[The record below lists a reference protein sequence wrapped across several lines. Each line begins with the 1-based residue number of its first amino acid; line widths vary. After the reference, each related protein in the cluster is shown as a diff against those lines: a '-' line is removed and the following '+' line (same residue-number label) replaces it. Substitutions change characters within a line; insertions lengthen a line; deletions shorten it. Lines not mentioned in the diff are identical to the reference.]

1 MKYLIEGVSISA
13 GLGLITINLLYIAE
27 ANPIIGTVL
36 NIIGALIAMVPPVLS
51 FYSRFRIAKE
61 IDEQFIV
68 FLMDLT
74 EAIDSGMTLPMAMKH
89 CAKREYRSLTPHI
102 RSISAQVDWGISF
115 RDALNIFSKKVT
127 SVPIKRAIGTILETY
142 EVGGKITDTLKA
154 VGGTLIEINKIK
166 EERTVSVHS
175 QILTSYLIFFVFIFI
190 LVVLQTF
197 LLPALS
203 GGDIPGV
210 GGSGMESSIPI
221 EVYSQGFMNF
231 IIIQGFF
238 AGLATGKMAEGSIV
252 AGLKHSVVLIII
264 GYTVFS
270 FAGQITLPFFPSGME
285 I

>member
-1 MKYLIEGVSISA
+1 MKYLIEGVSIFV
-13 GLGLITINLLYIAE
+13 GVLIVALNLLYIAE
-27 ANPIIGTVL
+27 ANPMIGTVL
-36 NIIGALIAMVPPVLS
+36 NIVGALIALVPPVFT
-51 FYSRFRIAKE
+51 FYSRFRTAKE
-61 IDEQFIV
+61 IDQQFIV

-74 EAIDSGMTLPMAMKH
+74 EAIDSGMTLPMALKH
-89 CAKREYRSLTPHI
+89 CARKDYRTLTPHI
-102 RSISAQVDWGISF
+102 KGISAQVDWGVSF
-115 RDALNIFSKKVT
+115 KDALSIFSKNIASIPV
-127 SVPIKRAIGTILETY
+127 KRAIGTILETY

-166 EERTVSVHS
+166 EERSVSVHS

-203 GGDIPGV
+203 GGEVPGI
-210 GGSGMESSIPI
+210 GTPMESAIPI

-264 GYTVFS
+264 GYTIFS
-270 FAGQITLPFFPSGME
+270 FAGQITLPFFPGME
-285 I
+285 M

>member
-1 MKYLIEGVSISA
+1 MKYFLEALFISLGVS
-13 GLGLITINLLYIAE
+13 LIAVNLLYIAE
-27 ANPIIGTVL
+27 ASPVIGIIF
-36 NIIGALIAMVPPVLS
+36 NIIGALIALVPPVLM
-51 FYSRFRIAKE
+51 FYSKFKTAKD
-61 IDEQFIV
+61 IDEQFII

-74 EAIDSGMTLPMAMKH
+74 EAINSGMTLPMALKH
-89 CAKREYRSLTPHI
+89 CARKDYRVLTPHI

-115 RDALNIFSKKVT
+115 SDTLTIFSKKVA
-127 SVPIKRAIGTILETY
+127 SLPIKRAVGTILETY

-154 VGGTLIEINKIK
+154 VGGTLIEISKIK

-203 GGDIPGV
+203 GSGVPGM
-210 GGSGMESSIPI
+210 GITMEATIPI

-264 GYTVFS
+264 GYTIFS
-270 FAGQITLPFFPSGME
+270 FAGQITLPFFPMTGF
-285 I
+285 

>member
-1 MKYLIEGVSISA
+1 MKYLIEGISISM
-13 GLGLITINLLYIAE
+13 GVLIVAVNLLYIAE

-36 NIIGALIAMVPPVLS
+36 NIVGALIALVPPVLT
-51 FYSRFRIAKE
+51 FYSRFRTAKE
-61 IDEQFIV
+61 IDQQFIV

-74 EAIDSGMTLPMAMKH
+74 EAIDSGMTLPMALKH
-89 CAKREYRSLTPHI
+89 TARKDYRALTPYI
-102 RSISAQVDWGISF
+102 RAISAQVDWGVSF
-115 RDALNIFSKKVT
+115 RDALSIFSRKIT

-154 VGGTLIEINKIK
+154 VGGTLIEISKIK

-175 QILTSYLIFFVFIFI
+175 QIITSYLIFFVFIFI

-203 GGDIPGV
+203 GGEVAGIGTT
-210 GGSGMESSIPI
+210 MEVSIPI

-264 GYTVFS
+264 GYTIFS
-270 FAGQITLPFFPSGME
+270 FAGQITLPFFPTGME